1 MSLKPILDYIK
12 SLGVYRVMFK
22 SIKTRIA
29 ISAGL
34 AIFITLSTAMFF
46 TTVSYNKVNKEITKN
61 VSLQLTDNI
70 DYKLLSIANQQR
82 AELNGL
88 FAPVISN
95 LQQLKSVLELSNSN
109 QVEANILIQ
118 QFMASLHIQNKSVFA
133 GYMVWE
139 EKNFLQD
146 NSELTQKATNKDGF
160 LSPFFSPIGSD
171 FEAIGMDSFKNRKMN
186 QNGERIDEWHLA
198 PFETGEQ
205 FVMEPYYY
213 NVRGNEELITTI
225 SLPLRH
231 NDHIVGSLGFDWS
244 VKDFQAISQ
253 KAAKSTGLSNAIVS
267 IVSWDGRFL
276 SFSQDKNLV
285 GEKIKDEFA
294 QNWPSIQQKLKS
306 TSTFLSD
313 MGDYKVAVSSIE
325 TGAKP
330 WVVMV
335 SVPKTVL
342 EKEITDFNQL
352 STELSQGALL
362 NGLLSGFISSIIGI
376 AIIFIL
382 AKSIGASLLEL
393 TSRFENIAQGDGD
406 LTQRISI
413 DSKDEIGQLAFWFNT
428 FIEKVQHTLHNA
440 KNTAE
445 LVSQSSMNT
454 MAETEKSQLKLQ
466 NQVNEVTQLA
476 TAINEMSATAQEVAS
491 SALQAATAASQIQA
505 SSEDGQKIMNNAAAS
520 VEELA
525 RFINEAQE
533 QVINLASSS
542 NDIQKILIEIG
553 GIAEQTN
560 LLALNAA
567 IEAARA
573 GEQGRGFAVVADE
586 VRNLASRTQSST
598 QEINSML
605 AILQQNTQGIVT
617 VMESSQKQALETK
630 EETLIAQKNLQEI
643 NAAILV
649 ANDMNNQ
656 IASAAEEQSSVSEE
670 INRNVTSINEAADE
684 VLSDMQTS
692 LNDTAELTKESHS
705 LTQKLSEFKTQ

>member
-1 MSLKPILDYIK
+1 
-12 SLGVYRVMFK
+12 MFK

-46 TTVSYNKVNKEITKN
+46 TTVSYNDVNKEITQH
-61 VSLQLTDNI
+61 VSDQLVENI
-70 DYKLLSIANQQR
+70 DYKLLSIADQQR
-82 AELNGL
+82 AELNGQ
-88 FAPVISN
+88 FSPVISN
-95 LQQLKSVLELSNSN
+95 LKQLQSLLELSNQHQSS
-109 QVEANILIQ
+109 
-118 QFMASLHIQNKSVFA
+118 ASLLIEQFIASLKIQNKSVFA

-139 EKNFLQD
+139 KENFIKD
-146 NSELTQKATNKDGF
+146 DSELTHKALNKNGV
-160 LSPFFSPIGSD
+160 LSPFFSPIGSS
-171 FEAIGMDSFKNRKMN
+171 FEALGMDSFNN
-186 QNGERIDEWHLA
+186 TALNNNGERIDEWHLA
-198 PFETGEQ
+198 PFESGKS

-213 NVRGNEELITTI
+213 NVRGNQELITTI

-231 NDHIVGSLGFDWS
+231 NNEIVGSVGFDWS
-244 VKDFQAISQ
+244 IKSFQKISKQ
-253 KAAKSTGLSNAIVS
+253 AAQEIGIPQAVVS
-267 IVSWDGRFL
+267 ISSWNGTLL
-276 SFSQDKNLV
+276 SFSQDGELV
-285 GEKIKDEFA
+285 GTKVKNEFA
-294 QNWPSIQQKLKS
+294 QNWTQIQQEATTKE
-306 TSTFLSD
+306 TFLKD
-313 MGDYKVAVSSIE
+313 IGPYKAAISTIN
-325 TGAKP
+325 TGSKP
-330 WVVMV
+330 WIVIV
-335 SVPKTVL
+335 SIPSETL
-342 EKEITDFNQL
+342 QKEITDFNSL
-352 STELSQGALL
+352 SNDALS
-362 NGLLSGFISSIIGI
+362 NGLLSGLISSIVGI
-376 AIIFIL
+376 FIIFIL
-382 AKSIGASLLEL
+382 AKQIGASLTNL

-406 LTQRISI
+406 LTQRIEVT
-413 DSKDEIGQLAFWFNT
+413 SKDEIGQLAFWFNT